1 MTALEYLQKELEQ
14 AERSMQYARNK
25 KGVTPIELKDIG
37 RKIDLITECIEAVE
51 NYCGNGKTYPI
62 HCAEL
67 QYRKSSDPI
76 PWAEL
81 QYRKSRP
88 IYIREKAAATGE
100 WFGWWDILDDVF
112 PKFIRTA
119 YSEEMMKANK
129 GLTWDVFDVQ
139 VN

>member
-25 KGVTPIELKDIG
+25 KGVTPRELKDIG

-51 NYCGNGKTYPI
+51 NHCGSKKTN
-62 HCAEL
+62 
-67 QYRKSSDPI
+67 PI
-76 PWAEL
+76 PWSEL

-119 YSEEMMKANK
+119 YSEEMMKVNK